1 MYVYVAS
8 HTERHRSTS
17 ENDGM
22 PHHPVVGCVADAAT
36 ARAVAAVVV
45 AFDRRAQAETAGDG
59 RSEASRA
66 PWAGCGQRRTPLARC
81 VVTTGPS
88 QRRRYFSHGRRHAHR
103 RSVYDGSQGRDDACC
118 IAAGGAD
125 PSFNQLSIN
134 TLYNQSTS
142 TIGRERIYNGAS
154 LSLPGKLSWT
164 NAKAL
169 MQALL
174 DAVTHVRLS
183 PGRAVELSALIMK
196 MPPPPLDTPAQTLV
210 NAIVG
215 IITTETTERLD
226 RVGDTSGGG
235 GSSSNAAASTAS
247 TSSVSPQPVPIPVLA
262 AEPFALNSA
271 LSLRDN
277 VMRLLQSSMHRSLDQ
292 TETDTLDGHLLQ
304 ALSVLQAGGE
314 QARRDL
320 LSTGVLQALL
330 STGGAYLWAAA
341 LEASENGLQS
351 VDEYGEAVVSTTSEV
366 STALFA
372 TALGV

>member
-1 MYVYVAS
+1 MTGCDTIPSLAALRTPPPHALS
-8 HTERHRSTS
+8 LRLSTLSIDAPKRKQPATADPKRHGHHGLGADSGEPLSRVVLSRLVQVKD
-17 ENDGM
+17 DGILATAM
-22 PHHPVVGCVADAAT
+22 ATPIGAAFMTAIKAAT
-36 ARAVAAVVV
+36 MRVA
-45 AFDRRAQAETAGDG
+45 
-59 RSEASRA
+59 
-66 PWAGCGQRRTPLARC
+66 
-81 VVTTGPS
+81 
-88 QRRRYFSHGRRHAHR
+88 
-103 RSVYDGSQGRDDACC
+103 

-226 RVGDTSGGG
+226 RVGTGSGGG

-320 LSTGVLQALL
+320 LSTGVLQALS